1 MSMTK
6 QLLESVYER
15 RKQQDNEFKQAEFEY
30 YYGTTTNR
38 NKHFDN
44 AVQKPR

>member
-30 YYGTTTNR
+30 YYG
-38 NKHFDN
+38 
-44 AVQKPR
+44 QKDILRKFKKFI